1 MKQKRQ
7 NLSQAENRP
16 AEYSAA
22 KKRLLLVDDEIPV
35 LLAFKKLLKGFHT
48 KIDTAETFEQA
59 ISMINNREYDV
70 VITDLR
76 LTGVMGKEGLEILQY
91 IKERHPKTRFIMV
104 TGYGNPDII
113 KRAYAIGADFYFDK
127 PVSIQS
133 LQKALKS
140 LGIT

>member
-1 MKQKRQ
+1 MKQNRQ
-7 NLSQAENRP
+7 ALSQANSRP
-16 AEYSAA
+16 AKYSPTR
-22 KKRLLLVDDEIPV
+22 KRLLLVDDEIPV
-35 LLAFKKLLKGFHT
+35 LLAFKKIFEGFHT
-48 KIDTAETFEQA
+48 VIDTAETFEQA
-59 ISMINNREYDV
+59 ISMINVREYDV
-70 VITDLR
+70 VIADLR

-91 IKERHPKTRFIMV
+91 IKENHPKTRFIMV

-113 KRAYAIGADFYFDK
+113 KKAYEIGADFYFDK